1 MPRAKQQEP
10 AVTSAGTGAVTDDAN
25 GAAGPRQAVA
35 DKPPADKRHGPGR
48 AHTAPVAVT
57 SEHAAPAS
65 RPSAKRAAPS
75 AEPEAQRPVAGDG
88 APSEPQH
95 DKAVKHAKADADAQA
110 AELDKAT
117 ELDNTTELD
126 KAGEQG
132 KAGEQDKR
140 RKPAAKA
147 AKAPSATQA
156 PVIHDAPGAPADEGR
171 GLFLQHQRELLV
183 AERNNYTRQA
193 EELRAQAEALALE
206 HEPGDVQFDEEGG
219 EGGTANVDRELDLHL
234 SAQARAAIDEIDA
247 ALAKI
252 EAGTYGDCE
261 SCGRPIPEARL
272 EALPHA
278 RLCVTCKSGGLT
290 ARRQ

>member
-10 AVTSAGTGAVTDDAN
+10 AVTSAGTGAVIDEAN
-25 GAAGPRQAVA
+25 GAAGTRQAVA
-35 DKPPADKRHGPGR
+35 ETPAAGKRHGTAR
-48 AHTAPVAVT
+48 ARTSPVT
-57 SEHAAPAS
+57 AAPEHGAAAAVVAEERRSTKRTATSADATGARQGSSSGAS
-65 RPSAKRAAPS
+65 AASGAQHARTAK
-75 AEPEAQRPVAGDG
+75 
-88 APSEPQH
+88 H
-95 DKAVKHAKADADAQA
+95 DKAGARAGSGEHDKA
-110 AELDKAT
+110 AEHDR
-117 ELDNTTELD
+117 
-126 KAGEQG
+126 
-132 KAGEQDKR
+132 R
-140 RKPAAKA
+140 RKPVGRAAKV
-147 AKAPSATQA
+147 PATA
-156 PVIHDAPGAPADEGR
+156 GVPPAGHEAQVTNESEGHA
-171 GLFLQHQRELLV
+171 LFFQRQRELLV